1 MLYRVWMKNL
11 AYTILLLMSLG
22 LSACSPAP
30 SPPPE
35 TPVVEERPAQQRSA
49 LYVYQAHDQTNS
61 PSLTLYMGA
70 EPVALA
76 SGYVRLAG
84 VIAGKV
90 ALVEIGGRGAQ
101 VGVGDSVGDYS
112 VQSIEESEVKL
123 CLKK

>member
-1 MLYRVWMKNL
+1 MNNL

-22 LSACSPAP
+22 LSACGPAP

-35 TPVVEERPAQQRSA
+35 IPVSEEKPIPQRSA
-49 LYVYQAHDQTNS
+49 LFVYQTHNQTNS

-101 VGVGDSVGDYS
+101 VGVGDKVGDYS

>member
-1 MLYRVWMKNL
+1 
-11 AYTILLLMSLG
+11 
-22 LSACSPAP
+22 
-30 SPPPE
+30 
-35 TPVVEERPAQQRSA
+35 
-49 LYVYQAHDQTNS
+49 
-61 PSLTLYMGA
+61 
-70 EPVALA
+70 VALA

-101 VGVGDSVGDYS
+101 VGVGDKVGDYS